1 LYQTTALMPNKKVK
15 KRNLN
20 SLTTFAKTIVPRS
33 RSPAPEQLVM
43 RTLVSTRSNIPV
55 SMPRGDF
62 GSTWLRE
69 RTAIARVDRT
79 WCADKSERD
88 QLKST
93 NVRTSR
99 THFRGEDT
107 SQPCVHT
114 YGHNVRTTSHTFGH
128 KRIPLP
134 GLSGCSPPEIFSYHS
149 TNLLLPLRSNVLSL
163 LSPIHPLSF
172 IFYGLWVVELRG
184 ISPSLSPLHFL
195 HCARS
200 RGQVQREK
208 K

>member
-1 LYQTTALMPNKKVK
+1 MYQTTAALMPNKKVK

-33 RSPAPEQLVM
+33 RSPAPEQLV

-79 WCADKSERD
+79 WRADKSERD

-134 GLSGCSPPEIFSYHS
+134 GLSGCSPPEIFSYHFAFAS
-149 TNLLLPLRSNVLSL
+149 
-163 LSPIHPLSF
+163 
-172 IFYGLWVVELRG
+172 
-184 ISPSLSPLHFL
+184 SPL
-195 HCARS
+195 
-200 RGQVQREK
+200 
-208 K
+208 